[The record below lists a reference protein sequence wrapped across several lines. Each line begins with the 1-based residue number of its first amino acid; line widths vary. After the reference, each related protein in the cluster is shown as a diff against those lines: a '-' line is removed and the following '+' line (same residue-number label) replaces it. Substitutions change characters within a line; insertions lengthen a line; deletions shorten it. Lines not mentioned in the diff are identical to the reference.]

1 MTTTSSSSNSW
12 ASART
17 AERAAERRETRA
29 LEARLAREA
38 ADAATQR
45 RITEQEAR
53 RDRAQ
58 ADRDRAEQRRT
69 ERATARAA
77 ARATRRAKALTWA
90 SSHVV
95 ELLIYPI
102 ALLSFALAAP
112 AMAAYGHTL
121 YGPPGVLLAGITELG
136 MWAFALAVT
145 TTRHQRPQRSVA
157 GLQAGVVVFATV
169 AAGLNLLHGLHQSW
183 STGVVMAVVSIAGVL
198 AHQLTLAGAPRT
210 RAERRAGRLAA
221 LAEAKTGHARR
232 LALRDATAVIAP
244 DGTATLAYRP
254 GTYRVDRRTLS
265 PTSSSG
271 EDGGTD
277 WDSALAAL
285 TQDRG
290 ACGDNSWTDSR
301 ADHDLGGGV
310 AVLDPPADRPD
321 QESKDESGGESSRES
336 RPDLRQSTPT
346 RSPSRGGA
354 RAGVDPGLEPISS
367 GRSLDDLRRQ
377 LWTAVEHGRVDPG
390 SAESIRRAL
399 RCSAARARHLRN
411 EHRDEHRDE
420 QTGGAR

>member
-210 RAERRAGRLAA
+210 RAERRAGRAWRRWPRRRPATPGASPSATRPPSSPPTAPPPWPTGPAPTESTAA
-221 LAEAKTGHARR
+221 
-232 LALRDATAVIAP
+232 P
-244 DGTATLAYRP
+244 
-254 GTYRVDRRTLS
+254 
-265 PTSSSG
+265 
-271 EDGGTD
+271 
-277 WDSALAAL
+277 SA
-285 TQDRG
+285 
-290 ACGDNSWTDSR
+290 
-301 ADHDLGGGV
+301 
-310 AVLDPPADRPD
+310 PPAAAARTAGYRLGQRPRCPH
-321 QESKDESGGESSRES
+321 SG
-336 RPDLRQSTPT
+336 P
-346 RSPSRGGA
+346 RG
-354 RAGVDPGLEPISS
+354 
-367 GRSLDDLRRQ
+367 LRRQ
-377 LWTAVEHGRVDPG
+377 LLDRLPGR
-390 SAESIRRAL
+390 S
-399 RCSAARARHLRN
+399 
-411 EHRDEHRDE
+411 
-420 QTGGAR
+420 